1 MKIYKV
7 KYTLNENLCWSRVEA
22 RNPQEAAEKV
32 YRQISEAYPDDEYE
46 YMDVESDFDD
56 GGVRV
61 DDSFIE
67 DGNEYTF
74 IARVGDVVHLDF
86 DNWAVWA
93 ARNEDT
99 SEINFFIVD
108 EDTGFIDWGP
118 VDSAQEATEFLQ
130 SKISDWEDDDNIDDI
145 ESEFSLFE
153 DSHDDLSPQDTRLL
167 AYTRALKDVAC
178 RKQEGQ
184 DVDVFEECDKIAS
197 TYSLPLA
204 KVKQDLN
211 KIYNKCNSKSTQ
223 LTEDEKSIAFN
234 DKYFPRVDVNNTS
247 RYDTTEFKDKFF
259 AYDKANNV
267 LIYLFK
273 DDEEVSEM
281 GWDNAPW
288 RELDSAGLSS
298 DNWNDKESR
307 EDYLHAYTFDLDSES
322 SYLVQDFIDNELP
335 YYQSKNEALSS
346 FEDLENPTPEDSL
359 AAPIQEGPQAGLA
372 SVVNSL
378 IVDEYEAIDGYT
390 SAIATA
396 RAEGY
401 EDVAKVLEDISS
413 EESVHVG
420 QLQEVMKLFDPGA
433 VKVDDG
439 AAEAA
444 EQLNNLDD
452 EI

>member
-32 YRQISEAYPDDEYE
+32 YRQISEAYPDEEYE

-56 GGVRV
+56 GGVRA

-99 SEINFFIVD
+99 GEINFFIVD

-130 SKISDWEDDDNIDDI
+130 SKIADWENEDDNIDDLEYSMF
-145 ESEFSLFE
+145 ESKGSISALEQELVSTVQKVMTSPEFGFDEEEAKAYSAVEVKKESDRVKVEVRAEVGYDAMWTMKDACDPIVKKYDSEAYFDFE
-153 DSHDDLSPQDTRLL
+153 QPGIID
-167 AYTRALKDVAC
+167 AYID
-178 RKQEGQ
+178 
-184 DVDVFEECDKIAS
+184 
-197 TYSLPLA
+197 A
-204 KVKQDLN
+204 KN
-211 KIYNKCNSKSTQ
+211 
-223 LTEDEKSIAFN
+223 LTEDI
-234 DKYFPRVDVNNTS
+234 DV
-247 RYDTTEFKDKFF
+247 
-259 AYDKANNV
+259 
-267 LIYLFK
+267 
-273 DDEEVSEM
+273 VSEE
-281 GWDNAPW
+281 P
-288 RELDSAGLSS
+288 S
-298 DNWNDKESR
+298 
-307 EDYLHAYTFDLDSES
+307 
-322 SYLVQDFIDNELP
+322 
-335 YYQSKNEALSS
+335 
-346 FEDLENPTPEDSL
+346 
-359 AAPIQEGPQAGLA
+359 AAPIEEGPQAGLA

-420 QLQEVMKLFDPGA
+420 QLQEIMKLFDPGA

>member
-1 MKIYKV
+1 M
-7 KYTLNENLCWSRVEA
+7 
-22 RNPQEAAEKV
+22 
-32 YRQISEAYPDDEYE
+32 
-46 YMDVESDFDD
+46 
-56 GGVRV
+56 
-61 DDSFIE
+61 
-67 DGNEYTF
+67 
-74 IARVGDVVHLDF
+74 
-86 DNWAVWA
+86 
-93 ARNEDT
+93 
-99 SEINFFIVD
+99 
-108 EDTGFIDWGP
+108 
-118 VDSAQEATEFLQ
+118 
-130 SKISDWEDDDNIDDI
+130 
-145 ESEFSLFE
+145 
-153 DSHDDLSPQDTRLL
+153 
-167 AYTRALKDVAC
+167 AC
-178 RKQEGQ
+178 RKQEDQ

-197 TYSLPLA
+197 TYSLPLV

-307 EDYLHAYTFDLDSES
+307 EDYLHAYTFDLNSES

-346 FEDLENPTPEDSL
+346 FEDLENPISEDSL

-420 QLQEVMKLFDPGA
+420 QLQEIMKLFDPGA